1 MNIYIPDTT
10 GINDIDA
17 FINNTAQENFRLNTI
32 INEEQK
38 IIKTGRAANRE
49 SKLKQNAAHLQR
61 CVNSVISQQAML
73 KKYNGN
79 QNNKNYQRE
88 MARYRKESV
97 IGKSLHKKY
106 CEVGAILIEKQDPS
120 LFEKSMNQI
129 LLLKHPKK
137 VEDTTLSVVSATPE
151 ENAEIVALKNRIA
164 ELEQRLVEKDQEI
177 AEEKSIN
184 LELAKQLIENGKSS

>member
-49 SKLKQNAAHLQR
+49 SKQKQNAAHLQR
-61 CVNSVISQQAML
+61 CVNSATAQQALL
-73 KKYNGN
+73 KKYGGN
-79 QNNKNYQRE
+79 EHNKNYQRE
-88 MARYRKESV
+88 ISRYRKESV
-97 IGKSLHKKY
+97 IGKPLHKKY
-106 CEVGAILIEKQDPS
+106 CEVGAFLIEKQDPS

-129 LLLKHPKK
+129 LTLKYPKK
-137 VEDTTLSVVSATPE
+137 VSATTCKTVADTFD

>member
-49 SKLKQNAAHLQR
+49 SKQKQNAAHLQR
-61 CVNSVISQQAML
+61 CVNSVVSQRAML
-73 KKYNGN
+73 KKYGGN